1 MYDDIRSGLEKV
13 RKDSKFLRDAWKIWQ
28 DGQPSGYVLPAQA
41 SRAVATCFIISAA
54 SMLDEALGMYTQAE
68 FGGISPTLHHK
79 IKYLEKFNRLS
90 DAAGLHRVRK
100 LRNEY
105 AHNPEAYSNWE
116 ELNEVLS
123 VIEAELKHLGIL

>member
-1 MYDDIRSGLEKV
+1 M
-13 RKDSKFLRDAWKIWQ
+13 RDAWKIWQ